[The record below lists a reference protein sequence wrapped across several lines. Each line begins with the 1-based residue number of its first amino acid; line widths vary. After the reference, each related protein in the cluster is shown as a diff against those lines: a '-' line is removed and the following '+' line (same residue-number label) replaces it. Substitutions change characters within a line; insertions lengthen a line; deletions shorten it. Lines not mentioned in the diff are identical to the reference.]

1 MGLRVQTNTTHMI
14 FLSQASARNTNQ
26 RIKLILSMRTG
37 EKSPL
42 LSTISNINITVA
54 VECNGVRADWGQEI
68 LRTEYEYEYYQ
79 DTV

>member
-1 MGLRVQTNTTHMI
+1 MI
-14 FLSQASARNTNQ
+14 FLSQASAKNTNQ

-79 DTV
+79 APV